1 MVTALRR
8 AIKLVS
14 VPQQMLEATEAASGA
29 NSCLPAPG
37 QEPAPCKALSPWEPA
52 ATGTEWGAGASSPPP
67 KPPVPPLKLHE
78 NRNQENNSHLPF
90 AFHLMVFSRPLWRK
104 QEKTHTPWRRAR
116 ASKHTAIVQRSFDV
130 RHRRHKGTNTSP
142 PASRGPVRS
151 QTQPVLL
158 NFYIKLDK
166 GNK

>member
-1 MVTALRR
+1 MLTCTR
-8 AIKLVS
+8 ARAS
-14 VPQQMLEATEAASGA
+14 TMQSPVPMGTSSHRHRMGSWSQQPPTKTP
-29 NSCLPAPG
+29 CLPP
-37 QEPAPCKALSPWEPA
+37 
-52 ATGTEWGAGASSPPP
+52 
-67 KPPVPPLKLHE
+67 KLHG
-78 NRNQENNSHLPF
+78 NRNQENNSHIPF

-142 PASRGPVRS
+142 PASWGPVLS